1 MDIQCE
7 ICKLVFKSKHKFYAH
22 LTTHDISKLDYWRKY
37 IVHDDTAGNCL
48 VCGKLLN
55 LNRFNLFR
63 GFNVKVHSGK
73 CNACTKETF
82 LLKYGNDGERR
93 WQEYCK
99 RQAETNTFAYKE
111 KMYGYDKAQFDM
123 YNKSRAVTLNNMINK
138 YGDESGRDKF
148 QSYVEKQ
155 RDAGCSLKYFVET
168 YGVIDGPAMYAELN
182 KKKANTLDNF
192 IKRHGE
198 DGLLLYENYLDRI
211 QHNCYISKAATE
223 FFTELAKTYVPIRNL
238 YFGEKEFGLMHK
250 DIDGKAEYFKYDFV
264 DTQKK
269 KIIEYNGDYW
279 HAKSENDPE
288 WLPEKHRGITA
299 AESFNHDRKKKLC
312 ALQNGY
318 KIFYIWEH
326 EVKQNFQDAINK
338 CKSFLQEE

>member
-7 ICKLVFKSKHKFYAH
+7 VRKLVFKSKHKFYEH
-22 LTTHDISKLDYWRKY
+22 LTTHDISRLDYWRKY

-82 LLKYGNDGERR
+82 LLKY
-93 WQEYCK
+93 
-99 RQAETNTFAYKE
+99 
-111 KMYGYDKAQFDM
+111 
-123 YNKSRAVTLNNMINK
+123 
-138 YGDESGRDKF
+138 
-148 QSYVEKQ
+148 
-155 RDAGCSLKYFVET
+155 FVET
-168 YGVIDGPAMYAELN
+168 YGDDGSEMYTELN

-192 IKRHGE
+192 IKRYGE
-198 DGLLLYENYLDRI
+198 DGLMLYENYLDRI
-211 QHNCYISKAATE
+211 QHGCYCSKAATE
-223 FFTELAKTYVPIRNL
+223 FFTELSKTYVTVGNL
-238 YFGEKEFGLMHK
+238 YFGEKEFGLMYK
-250 DIDGKAEYFKYDFV
+250 DTDGKAEYFKYDFV

-299 AESFNHDRKKKLC
+299 AESFKHDGKKKLC

-318 KIFYIWEH
+318 KIFIFGNT
-326 EVKQNFQDAINK
+326 K
-338 CKSFLQEE
+338 